1 MNFILALV
9 RVTSQIASNV
19 NAWNKAFTFKLKA
32 FEKFVINTMYIRV
45 ELNVCAIKV
54 KHQKRR
60 VFGTVQSP
68 FASKQWLYVIKGI
81 K

>member
-9 RVTSQIASNV
+9 RVTSQIANNV

-45 ELNVCAIKV
+45 ELNVCTIKA

-60 VFGTVQSP
+60 VFGYSSISFCLKT
-68 FASKQWLYVIKGI
+68 AALCN
-81 K
+81 